1 MNQIHDIIIIELTK
15 SLCKMALFGHDD
27 NVRRLSTPHSSQK
40 GDNSSDGDSVK
51 QARCT
56 VAKAKSC
63 MKMFIANLFSHVG
76 LCALVIGYSIMGAF
90 VFKKLE
96 KDNEMNTRI
105 GVGRDRENILEQLYN
120 ITGRFS
126 IYHF

>member
-1 MNQIHDIIIIELTK
+1 
-15 SLCKMALFGHDD
+15 MALFGHDE

-40 GDNSSDGDSVK
+40 GDDSFDEDSVK

-96 KDNEMNTRI
+96 KENEMSTRVKVS
-105 GVGRDRENILEQLYN
+105 GDREKIVQELYN
-120 ITGRFS
+120 ITGKFHLS
-126 IYHF
+126 IYF

>member
-1 MNQIHDIIIIELTK
+1 
-15 SLCKMALFGHDD
+15 MALFGHDD

-40 GDNSSDGDSVK
+40 GDGSTDGDEIK
-51 QARCT
+51 EARCT

-63 MKMFIANLFSHVG
+63 MKLFIANLFSHVG

-96 KDNEMNTRI
+96 KDNEMLTRQK
-105 GVGRDRENILEQLYN
+105 VGDSREIILQELYN
-120 ITGRFS
+120 ITGKCYSFLT
-126 IYHF
+126 IM